1 MEHDLIDLYRRA
13 SEWSIGKI
21 EAASGQLDQPTH
33 LDGWT
38 VRDLLNHM
46 LLAQRYFV
54 GATKGEDIPQPNTPN
69 PLPLISDNPKAD
81 FQQVRDELL
90 ALFADEDTMAN
101 KTLGIV
107 AGFGDF
113 LIHGWDVA
121 RSTGQDT
128 TMPHGLAEANY
139 DMIPDFTDDQREGI
153 FGPRVVVPDDASVQD
168 KLLAFSGRDPS
179 A

>member
-1 MEHDLIDLYRRA
+1 MEHDLVDLYGRA

-21 EAASGQLDQPTH
+21 AGATDKLDAPTH
-33 LDGWT
+33 LEGWT

-54 GATKGEDIPQPNTPN
+54 GATKGEDIPQPNTPH
-69 PLPLISDNPKAD
+69 PPALISANPQAD
-81 FQQVRDELL
+81 FAQVRDELL
-90 ALFADEDTMAN
+90 ALFADDDTLAN

-107 AGFGDF
+107 AAFGDI

-121 RSTGQDT
+121 AATGQDT
-128 TMPHGLAEANY
+128 AMPPGLAEANY

-153 FGPRVVVPDDASVQD
+153 FGPRVEVPTDASVQD
-168 KLLAFSGRDPS
+168 KLLAFSGRNPS